1 MVFSRGLK
9 RSWCT
14 KGLRGGGPRSRL
26 PATQHPRPRLL
37 SFMAGKGREE
47 RERGKEKSEG
57 AARRPLLR
65 RRRRQ
70 AAAAGS
76 GGGSLPARRRPPPS
90 WGPRMR
96 PARRLQLLGRRRF
109 PRRLGGLR
117 GGGGMRRGRA
127 FSSPRAAALSDGYAP
142 HRDLPPPGTELR
154 PPQPLGGIGGQRPR
168 SSRGAQAEGL
178 HLGRTRYP
186 LAPCVWCCGCG
197 KALCWAPRDRVSEN
211 GKKGIRA
218 IPLRRRRFFHA
229 GSNGTRER

>member
-1 MVFSRGLK
+1 MHEGAPRRRPALPAAGHAASPAAAAQLH
-9 RSWCT
+9 
-14 KGLRGGGPRSRL
+14 GGEGPR
-26 PATQHPRPRLL
+26 
-37 SFMAGKGREE
+37 
-47 RERGKEKSEG
+47 RERKREGKERGRCAET
-57 AARRPLLR
+57 AAP
-65 RRRRQ
+65 Q
-70 AAAAGS
+70 AAVAAAVAAAGS

-154 PPQPLGGIGGQRPR
+154 PPQALGGIGGQRPR

-186 LAPCVWCCGCG
+186 LAPCVWCCGLWESSQLGTARQSVG
-197 KALCWAPRDRVSEN
+197 KREKRDKGNPSEA
-211 GKKGIRA
+211 KTVLSRWQ
-218 IPLRRRRFFHA
+218 
-229 GSNGTRER
+229 

>member
-1 MVFSRGLK
+1 MHEGAPRRRPALPAAGHAASPAAAAQLH
-9 RSWCT
+9 
-14 KGLRGGGPRSRL
+14 GGEGPRGERK
-26 PATQHPRPRLL
+26 RK
-37 SFMAGKGREE
+37 GK
-47 RERGKEKSEG
+47 ERGRCAET
-57 AARRPLLR
+57 AAP
-65 RRRRQ
+65 Q
-70 AAAAGS
+70 AAVAAAGS

-186 LAPCVWCCGCG
+186 LAPCVWCCGLWESSLLGTARQSVG
-197 KALCWAPRDRVSEN
+197 KREKRDKGNPSEA
-211 GKKGIRA
+211 KTVLSRWQ
-218 IPLRRRRFFHA
+218 
-229 GSNGTRER
+229 